1 MRTAIVALA
10 LATAMIGCK
19 RGETRGASSGD
30 TTIHSADTNVS
41 NRTVKDT
48 AIVRSDT
55 TVRTDTVHKMGGM
68 DTTKKHGTKRRP

>member
-1 MRTAIVALA
+1 MRIAIIGLA
-10 LATAMIGCK
+10 LAMAVLGCK
-19 RGETRGASSGD
+19 GRERGTSGD
-30 TTIHSADTNVS
+30 TTIRSADTNVS

-68 DTTKKHGTKRRP
+68 DTTKSKAGKKRP